1 MVQVT
6 NYLSQYSPQCTSC
19 LEDNL
24 DMGED
29 LVETPQ
35 IVLAVFVEQPT
46 PFIEEFFQK
55 LLALDYP
62 KSSIDLFIHNGAG
75 SYHSK
80 DVASFV
86 EGSPY
91 HSVHVEGSPYYFVHY
106 IPQDANE
113 KEAYARNAGLQHCLV

>member
-1 MVQVT
+1 
-6 NYLSQYSPQCTSC
+6 
-19 LEDNL
+19 
-24 DMGED
+24 MGED

-62 KSSIDLFIHNGAG
+62 KSSIDLFIHNGA

-91 HSVHVEGSPYYFVHY
+91 HSVHVEESSYHSVHY
-106 IPQDANE
+106 IPQDATE
-113 KEAYARNAGLQHCLV
+113 KEADARNAGLQHCLV